1 MQLRANRPGKAR
13 MKNSTLEQGWPPR
26 LKPWQAC
33 QFGGV
38 SPSQLKRLRAARKI
52 RFYKLTA
59 RSVCY
64 DRDSLAA
71 YLAARCVESLG
82 GF

>member
-1 MQLRANRPGKAR
+1 MNTALNPQ
-13 MKNSTLEQGWPPR
+13 SWPPR
-26 LKPWQAC
+26 LQPRQAA
-33 QFGGV
+33 QFAGLTH
-38 SPSQLKRLRAARKI
+38 SQLKRLRAARKV

-71 YLAARCVESLG
+71 FLASRCVESLG
-82 GF
+82 GC